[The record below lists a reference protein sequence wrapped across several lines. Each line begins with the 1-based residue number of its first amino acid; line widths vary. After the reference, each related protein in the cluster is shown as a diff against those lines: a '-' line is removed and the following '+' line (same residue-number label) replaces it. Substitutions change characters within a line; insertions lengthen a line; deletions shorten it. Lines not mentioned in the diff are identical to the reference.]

1 MATAQAAAVEEQ
13 RRAVVGLTMLAS
25 AELASVMGSLAG
37 EPADAVLDALMEVL
51 PALGDT
57 YGDAASVL
65 AADYFDEQRMAADVR
80 GRFEATPV
88 RGVERARWEAL
99 ARWGTDPLR
108 VTPRTPRVD
117 DDGAPI
123 GYGPDREPDFRAALT
138 LLDGGLTRTI
148 ADQHRLTVVE
158 NTNAD
163 PQARGWVRIA
173 RPGACGFCRMLA
185 DRVGAGGDPGVY
197 TAASATFKSH
207 DHCGCVAAPSWD
219 RTARVVSDVPFTYSD
234 RKSDWSD
241 ERKARE
247 NRRVYEYLAEHY
259 GD

>member
-1 MATAQAAAVEEQ
+1 MSVPVEAEEQ
-13 RRAVVGLTMLAS
+13 RQAVAGLTMLAS
-25 AELASVMGSLAG
+25 AELASVMESLAG
-37 EPADAVLDALMEVL
+37 EPADVVLDALMEAL

-65 AADYFDEQRMAADVR
+65 AADYFDEARVAAGAR
-80 GRFEATPV
+80 GRFEASPS
-88 RGVERARWEAL
+88 RGPERARWEAL

-108 VTPRTPRVD
+108 PAIQVPAVD
-117 DDGAPI
+117 DDGDPI
-123 GYGPDREPDFRAALT
+123 NYERRSPDRKAALT
-138 LLDGGLTRTI
+138 LLDGGLTRSI
-148 ADQHRLTVVE
+148 ADRHRLTIVE
-158 NTNAD
+158 NSIQD

-173 RPGACGFCRMLA
+173 RPGACKFCVMLA
-185 DRVGAGGDPGVY
+185 DRGGVY

>member
-1 MATAQAAAVEEQ
+1 MAAVDAAAAEEQ
-13 RRAVVGLTMLAS
+13 RQVVAGIVTLAS
-25 AELASVMGSLAG
+25 TELASVMASLTG
-37 EPADAVLDALMEVL
+37 QPADVVLDALMDVL

-57 YGDAASVL
+57 YGESAAVL

-117 DDGAPI
+117 DDGDPI
-123 GYGPDREPDFRAALT
+123 DYGPDREPNFRAALT

-173 RPGACGFCRMLA
+173 RPGACDFCRLLA
-185 DRVGAGGDPGVY
+185 DRVGASGDPGVY

-207 DHCGCVAAPSWD
+207 DHCLCSCAPSWD
-219 RTARVVSDVPFTYSD
+219 RTARVVSDVPFRYSD

-259 GD
+259 G

>member
-1 MATAQAAAVEEQ
+1 MSVPAEAEEQ
-13 RRAVVGLTMLAS
+13 RQAVAGLTTLAS
-25 AELASVMGSLAG
+25 AELASVMESLAG
-37 EPADAVLDALMEVL
+37 EPADVVLDALVDVL

-65 AADYFDEQRMAADVR
+65 AADYFDEARVAAEVR
-80 GRFEATPV
+80 GRFEATPS
-88 RGVERARWEAL
+88 RGPERARWEAL

-108 VTPRTPRVD
+108 PAIQVPTVD
-117 DDGAPI
+117 DDGDPI
-123 GYGPDREPDFRAALT
+123 NYERRSPDHKAALT
-138 LLDGGLTRTI
+138 LLDGGLTRSI
-148 ADQHRLTVVE
+148 ADRHRLTIVD
-158 NTNAD
+158 NAAAD

-173 RPGACGFCRMLA
+173 RPGACKFCLMLA
-185 DRVGAGGDPGVY
+185 DRVGSGGEPGVY

-259 GD
+259 GE

>member
-1 MATAQAAAVEEQ
+1 MSVPAEAEEQ
-13 RRAVVGLTMLAS
+13 RQAVAGLTTLAS
-25 AELASVMGSLAG
+25 AELASVMESLAG
-37 EPADAVLDALMEVL
+37 EPADVVLDALVDVL

-65 AADYFDEQRMAADVR
+65 AADYFDEARVAAEVR
-80 GRFEATPV
+80 GRFEATPS
-88 RGVERARWEAL
+88 RGPERARWEAL

-108 VTPRTPRVD
+108 PAIQVPTVD
-117 DDGAPI
+117 DDGDPI
-123 GYGPDREPDFRAALT
+123 NYERRSPDHKAALT
-138 LLDGGLTRTI
+138 LLDGGLTRSI
-148 ADQHRLTVVE
+148 ADRHRLTIVD
-158 NTNAD
+158 NAAAD

-173 RPGACGFCRMLA
+173 RPGACDFCRLLA
-185 DRVGAGGDPGVY
+185 DRVGDGGEPGVY

-259 GD
+259 GE

>member
-1 MATAQAAAVEEQ
+1 MAQAAAVEEQ
-13 RRAVVGLTMLAS
+13 RQAVAGLTRLAS
-25 AELASVMGSLAG
+25 AELASVMESLAG
-37 EPADAVLDALMEVL
+37 EPADVVLDALMEVL
-51 PALGDT
+51 PALGET

-65 AADYFDEQRMAADVR
+65 AADYFDEARVAAEVR
-80 GRFEATPV
+80 GRFEATPS
-88 RGVERARWEAL
+88 RGPERARWEAL

-108 VTPRTPRVD
+108 PAIQVPAVD
-117 DDGAPI
+117 DDGGPI
-123 GYGPDREPDFRAALT
+123 NYERRRPDRKAALT
-138 LLDGGLTRTI
+138 LLDGGLTRSI
-148 ADQHRLTVVE
+148 ADRHRLTIVD
-158 NTNAD
+158 NAAAD

-185 DRVGAGGDPGVY
+185 DRVGSGSDPGVY